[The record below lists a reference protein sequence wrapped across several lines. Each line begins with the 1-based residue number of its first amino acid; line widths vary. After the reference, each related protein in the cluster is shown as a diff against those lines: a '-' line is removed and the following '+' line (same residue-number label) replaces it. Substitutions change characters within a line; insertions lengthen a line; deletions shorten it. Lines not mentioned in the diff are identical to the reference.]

1 MPTTTRS
8 QSSGDDFCL
17 ADVMR
22 KLEDNRRWMEEKF
35 NSISNTIDLLC
46 SRVKLLEDEK
56 SEHAK
61 TLQFYGAEI
70 EELKSKLGELERNRD
85 VPTVSSITKLQ
96 KSLRKVEQDR
106 NLKTLVIN
114 GVPATKNEN
123 LFALI
128 EKLSESLELKYSPC
142 DIDSIFRVKPK
153 SDSPK
158 PAVRVVK
165 YMNMCARDAFYDGR
179 KQMIKKNVTTKTLGI
194 NDSDDKIYINEQL
207 NSQEAELFYKSRKR
221 KHELSYKYA
230 WTFHGNV
237 FMRKTKSSDAIRID
251 SEKDLID
258 LT

>member
-1 MPTTTRS
+1 
-8 QSSGDDFCL
+8 
-17 ADVMR
+17 
-22 KLEDNRRWMEEKF
+22 MEEKF

-128 EKLSESLELKYSPC
+128 EK
-142 DIDSIFRVKPK
+142 
-153 SDSPK
+153 
-158 PAVRVVK
+158 
-165 YMNMCARDAFYDGR
+165 
-179 KQMIKKNVTTKTLGI
+179 TL
-194 NDSDDKIYINEQL
+194 
-207 NSQEAELFYKSRKR
+207 
-221 KHELSYKYA
+221 
-230 WTFHGNV
+230 
-237 FMRKTKSSDAIRID
+237 TKS
-251 SEKDLID
+251 
-258 LT
+258 